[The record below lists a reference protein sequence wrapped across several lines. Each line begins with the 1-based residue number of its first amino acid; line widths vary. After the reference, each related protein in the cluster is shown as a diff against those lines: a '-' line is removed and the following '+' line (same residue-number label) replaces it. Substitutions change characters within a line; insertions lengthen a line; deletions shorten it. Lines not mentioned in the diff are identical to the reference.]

1 MVNTLC
7 TWCSAMWR
15 HFVVASHDDVIKWE
29 HFPRYWPF
37 VRGIHRS
44 PVKSPQRP
52 VTRSFDVF
60 FNLRLNNQLSKQS
73 CGGWLETPSC
83 SLWRQYYNDRTI
95 CFPIA
100 FLKSRMIRLDC
111 LMTLETTDVFAT
123 WLKYQNSAICQKVSN
138 LCFSTA
144 YWVFSTE
151 IVSIWGKHC
160 T

>member
-1 MVNTLC
+1 MMTSLNGYIFRATGLLC
-7 TWCSAMWR
+7 GEFT
-15 HFVVASHDDVIKWE
+15 
-29 HFPRYWPF
+29 
-37 VRGIHRS
+37 GHRWS
-44 PVKSPQRP
+44 PSQRP

-60 FNLRLNNQLSKQS
+60 FNLRLNKQLSKQS

-111 LMTLETTDVFAT
+111 LMTLETTDVVFAT

-151 IVSIWGKHC
+151 IVSIWGNIARRQYDGYNMLNESIG